1 MSPPASNPE
10 MSVCYGRASKRW
22 TNVGRIEVVTDYR
35 RAAGVYSL
43 WVITR
48 KGQPMSWKRA
58 RANGLLLSVLIPTL
72 LWAQNAPN
80 PRARDVGVPFD
91 GKPGPLN
98 ALTDVKGVEVGYKTL
113 ISGEGKLVI
122 GKGPV
127 RTGVTAI
134 LPRGKASQQSVFA
147 GFFSGNGNGDMT
159 GTHWIEESG
168 VLETPI
174 LITNT
179 NSVGV
184 VRDAAIKWIVGRN
197 QAGDFWYPVVAETA
211 DWLLND
217 IKGQHVTAQDAL
229 DALESAKGGA
239 IQEGNVGG
247 GTGMMCYGFKGGTG
261 TSSRVLDA
269 KEGAFTV
276 GVLVQCNYGRPPQLR
291 IAGIPI
297 AREMSLPTRRCVE
310 RQLDPSTRDSD
321 GTVAP
326 VCSSVPTAI
335 NRSENDGVRDVGS
348 IIVVVATDAPLSP
361 DQLKR
366 LARRVPLGL
375 GHAGAIEMNGSG
387 DLFIAFSTAN
397 PGADDGNTGVD
408 TVAAH
413 PVRGASTQR
422 LPSSNLDPMFRAVV
436 QATEEAVDNALIAA
450 KTMTGPNYWVVP
462 ALPHDQLREV
472 LRKHN
477 LLGQ

>member
-1 MSPPASNPE
+1 MSP
-10 MSVCYGRASKRW
+10 KR
-22 TNVGRIEVVTDYR
+22 
-35 RAAGVYSL
+35 
-43 WVITR
+43 
-48 KGQPMSWKRA
+48 KRA
-58 RANGLLLSVLIPTL
+58 GMLLLSMMVAPAL
-72 LWAQNAPN
+72 LLAQNAPS
-80 PRARDVGVPFD
+80 PRSRDIGIPFD
-91 GKPGPLN
+91 GTPGPLN
-98 ALTDVKGVEVGYKTL
+98 ALTDVKGVAVGYKTL
-113 ISGEGKLVI
+113 ISGEGKLVV

-184 VRDAAIKWIVGRN
+184 VRDAAIKWIVQRN
-197 QAGDFWYPVVAETA
+197 QPGDFWYPVVAETA

-217 IKGQHVTAQDAL
+217 IKGQHVNSQDAL

-247 GTGMMCYGFKGGTG
+247 GTGMICYGFKGGTG
-261 TSSRVLDA
+261 TASRVLDA
-269 KEGAFTV
+269 KDGSYTV

-291 IAGIPI
+291 IAGIPV
-297 AREMSLPTRRCVE
+297 AREMQLPQRRCVE
-310 RQLDPSTRDSD
+310 RQLSPPTRDPD

-326 VCSSVPTAI
+326 VCGTVPTAI
-335 NRSENDGVRDVGS
+335 NRSESDGIRDVGS

-375 GHAGAIEMNGSG
+375 GRAGAIEMNGSG

-397 PGADDGNTGVD
+397 AGADDGNTGGD
-408 TVAAH
+408 TGLAH
-413 PVRGASTQR
+413 PVRGEATQR
-422 LPSSNLDPMFRAVV
+422 LPSWNMDPLFTAVI
-436 QATEEAVDNALIAA
+436 QSTEEAVDNALVAA
-450 KTMTGPNYWVVP
+450 RTMTGPDYWVVP
-462 ALPHDQLREV
+462 ALPQEPLRAV
-472 LRKHN
+472 LRKHD
-477 LLGQ
+477 LLKQ